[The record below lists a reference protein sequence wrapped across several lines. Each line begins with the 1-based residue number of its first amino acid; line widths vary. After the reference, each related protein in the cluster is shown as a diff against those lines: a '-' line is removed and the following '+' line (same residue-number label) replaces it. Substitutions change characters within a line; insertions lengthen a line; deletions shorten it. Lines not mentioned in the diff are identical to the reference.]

1 MSAVWL
7 AYLIVAA
14 LLLGYAVG
22 GATRSAGP
30 DDQRQKGPVNG
41 YEHA

>member
-14 LLLGYAVG
+14 LLLGYALYARPQQG
-22 GATRSAGP
+22 R
-30 DDQRQKGPVNG
+30 K
-41 YEHA
+41 